1 LPRLAPNGKGVNEHR
16 MTLGTYERKM
26 IQSLNRQ
33 QSWLD
38 YTKALALPISIF
50 GIGASIAFAGF
61 FLAPNFIDEIKEKID
76 IVKDTVSTNVKR
88 GSGQQDDG
96 SYATILS
103 TSGDTIGKVIVAPGS
118 GIPIL
123 GALVGA
129 SLQLLRSQ
137 SSTGGWQAIYGN
149 FNKDAI
155 RVEDLSEG
163 WLYLNDLPGG
173 SGQTWDV

>member
-1 LPRLAPNGKGVNEHR
+1 MPRLAPDGKGVNEHR
-16 MTLGTYERKM
+16 MTLGTYERKLL
-26 IQSLNRQ
+26 QNFNRQ
-33 QSWLD
+33 QTWLD
-38 YTKALALPISIF
+38 YTKALALPISIL
-50 GIGASIAFAGF
+50 GIGAGIAFAGF
-61 FLAPNFIDEIKEKID
+61 FIAPQFIDEIKEKVD
-76 IVKDTVSTNVKR
+76 IVKETVSKNVKR

-103 TSGDTIGKVIVAPGS
+103 TSGETIGNVIVAPGS

-137 SSTGGWQAIYGN
+137 SQSGGWQAIYGN
-149 FNKDAI
+149 FNKDAKRI
-155 RVEDLSEG
+155 EDLTEG

>member
-1 LPRLAPNGKGVNEHR
+1 LPRLAPNGNGVNEHR

-38 YTKALALPISIF
+38 YTKALALPVSIL
-50 GIGASIAFAGF
+50 GIGVGIAFAGF
-61 FLAPNFIDEIKEKID
+61 FIAPNFIDEIKEKVE
-76 IVKDTVSTNVKR
+76 IVQETVSKNVKR

-103 TSGDTIGKVIVAPGS
+103 TSGGTIGDVIVAPGS
-118 GIPIL
+118 GIPII

-129 SLQLLRSQ
+129 SLHLLRSQ
-137 SSTGGWQAIYGN
+137 SSSGGWQAIYGN
-149 FNKDAI
+149 FNKDAK
-155 RVEDLSEG
+155 RVEQLSEG

-173 SGQTWDV
+173 SGQTWDA